1 MVFSFKG
8 NKRDIVHND
17 DETTS
22 IISTLTQTNSHIFML
37 TDTLLD
43 ETSDIY
49 LHYKN
54 TLLVYTTEVFLVME
68 KKNSV
73 YARCICST
81 QTPYSLVLNLIVP
94 RVPQ

>member
-68 KKNSV
+68 KRTASTS
-73 YARCICST
+73 RCICAT
-81 QTPYSLVLNLIVP
+81 QTPNSSV
-94 RVPQ
+94 